1 MAERDDFMSWNG
13 NFSLGVIVVMAAII
27 IAAFVVL
34 GVVVDNTVSETVG
47 DLGRERNLESARAV
61 QNETEALME
70 ENINALDLLIDE
82 NRDDID
88 DEWTFRHLIMPEFL
102 DEHEEIEA
110 TAFALTDSSYY
121 TGPETGRSWSG
132 AL

>member
-1 MAERDDFMSWNG
+1 
-13 NFSLGVIVVMAAII
+13 
-27 IAAFVVL
+27 
-34 GVVVDNTVSETVG
+34 
-47 DLGRERNLESARAV
+47 
-61 QNETEALME
+61 ME

-110 TAFALTDSSYY
+110 TAFALPYGSYF